1 MSREREQS
9 SKLLSFF
16 SHFSKKEKK
25 GKPPQLKEV
34 SAKRAGCLV
43 YGGLCFFVLI
53 GVFGCL
59 RAIGLSAQVN
69 SLKNKVVAMDKT
81 VNQVSSTASSL
92 DISKVQYYMSNFIY
106 AYINYDQE
114 TADDRQKTLDGYY
127 AFDNGA
133 DLENLSNTRTLKTQ
147 RVVSIE
153 QKGSYSLALVKISY
167 EEAGT
172 SYVMT
177 LAVPFTLSK
186 GKLSI
191 VSPPYSLADNTY
203 QGKGDALEQVNSN
216 DVILLTSNDISSI
229 KNFLSVF
236 FDKYASS
243 DETDL
248 KLLMKEPVL
257 MGGSYQVDIIDV
269 NSAVFYQ
276 GKDNQK
282 VVQVPVTFTDT
293 NTQDKHTENFTLYL
307 IKTDKGWYVER
318 LENIFKNDKEEK

>member
-1 MSREREQS
+1 MSRGREHP
-9 SKLLSFF
+9 SKTIAFLSR
-16 SHFSKKEKK
+16 FSKKEKK
-25 GKPPQLKEV
+25 GKSPQLKEV
-34 SAKRAGCLV
+34 STKRAGCLV
-43 YGGLCFFVLI
+43 YGGLFLFVFI
-53 GVFGCL
+53 GIFGCL
-59 RAIGLSAQVN
+59 RAMGLSAQVAT
-69 SLKNKVVAMDKT
+69 LKDKVAIMDKT
-81 VNQVSSTASSL
+81 VKQVTSTTSSL

-114 TADDRQKTLDGYY
+114 TADDRQETLDGYY

-133 DLENLSNTRTLKTQ
+133 DLEALRNTRILKTQ

-153 QKGSYSLALVKISY
+153 QKGNYQLALVKIGY
-167 EEAGT
+167 EEAGI

-216 DVILLTSNDISSI
+216 DVILLPSDDISSI

>member
-1 MSREREQS
+1 MSRGREHP
-9 SKLLSFF
+9 SKTIAFLSR
-16 SHFSKKEKK
+16 FSKKEKK

-59 RAIGLSAQVN
+59 RAIGLSAQVT

-81 VNQVSSTASSL
+81 VNQVSSTASRL

-114 TADDRQKTLDGYY
+114 TADDRQKNLDGYY

-133 DLENLSNTRTLKTQ
+133 DLETLSNTRTLKTQ

-153 QKGSYSLALVKISY
+153 QKGNYQLALVKIGY

-172 SYVMT
+172 SDVMT

-216 DVILLTSNDISSI
+216 DVILLPSDDISSI
-229 KNFLSVF
+229 KSFLSVF

-248 KLLMKEPVL
+248 RLLMKEPVL
-257 MGGSYQVDIIDV
+257 MGGSYQVDTIDV

-276 GKDNQK
+276 GKDKQK

-307 IKTDKGWYVER
+307 TKTDKGWYVER
-318 LENIFKNDKEEK
+318 LENVFEND

>member
-25 GKPPQLKEV
+25 DKPPQLKEV

-133 DLENLSNTRTLKTQ
+133 DLETLSNTRTLKTQ

-153 QKGSYSLALVKISY
+153 QKGSYSLALVKIGY

>member
-69 SLKNKVVAMDKT
+69 SLTNKVVAMDKT

-133 DLENLSNTRTLKTQ
+133 DLETLSNTRTLKTQ

>member
-1 MSREREQS
+1 MSRGREHP
-9 SKLLSFF
+9 SKTIAFLSR
-16 SHFSKKEKK
+16 FSKKEKK
-25 GKPPQLKEV
+25 GKSPQLKEV
-34 SAKRAGCLV
+34 STKRAGCLV
-43 YGGLCFFVLI
+43 YGGLFLFVFI
-53 GVFGCL
+53 GIFGCL
-59 RAIGLSAQVN
+59 RAMGLSAQVAT
-69 SLKNKVVAMDKT
+69 LKDKVAIMDKT
-81 VNQVSSTASSL
+81 VKQVTSTTSSL

-114 TADDRQKTLDGYY
+114 TADDRQETLDGYY

-133 DLENLSNTRTLKTQ
+133 DLEALRNTRILKTQ

-153 QKGSYSLALVKISY
+153 QKGNYQLALVKIGY
-167 EEAGT
+167 EEAGI

-203 QGKGDALEQVNSN
+203 QGKGNALEQVNSN
-216 DVILLTSNDISSI
+216 DVILLPSDDISSI

>member
-133 DLENLSNTRTLKTQ
+133 DLETLSNTRTLKTQ

-203 QGKGDALEQVNSN
+203 QDKGDALEQVNSN

>member
-1 MSREREQS
+1 MSRGREHP
-9 SKLLSFF
+9 SKAIAFLSR
-16 SHFSKKEKK
+16 FSKKEKK

-59 RAIGLSAQVN
+59 RAISLSSQVT

-81 VNQVSSTASSL
+81 VKQVTSTTSRL

-133 DLENLSNTRTLKTQ
+133 DLETLSNTRTLKTQ

-153 QKGSYSLALVKISY
+153 QKGNYQLALVKIGY

-172 SYVMT
+172 SDVMT
-177 LAVPFTLSK
+177 LAVPFTLLK

-216 DVILLTSNDISSI
+216 DVTLLTSDETSSI
-229 KNFLSVF
+229 KSFLSVF

-248 KLLMKEPVL
+248 RLLMKEPVL
-257 MGGSYQVDIIDV
+257 MGGSYQVDTIDV

-276 GKDNQK
+276 GKDKQK

-307 IKTDKGWYVER
+307 TKTDKGWYVER
-318 LENIFKNDKEEK
+318 LENVFEND